1 MRSVLIGLLN
11 LALVGS
17 GCSRSGGTQSKEAVQ
32 AAIERYLQKQSNIA
46 LNNMTLEVQEVKY
59 QGDRAEAE
67 VKFRSKQAPDLA
79 VGVHYVLRR
88 AGEQWEVQS
97 SSAASGMGGNPHAG
111 AAGQAPPPPPSGPAL
126 QPSH

>member
-1 MRSVLIGLLN
+1 MRSVLVCLVGLT
-11 LALVGS
+11 LVGS
-17 GCSRSGGTQSKEAVQ
+17 GCSKSGGTQSKEAVQ
-32 AAIERYLQKQSNIA
+32 AAIERYLQKQSNLA
-46 LNNMTLEVQEVKY
+46 LSNMTLEVQDVKF

-97 SSAASGMGGNPHAG
+97 SAASSGMGGTPHGG
-111 AAGQAPPPPPSGPAL
+111 AAGPAPAPPPSGPPL

>member
-1 MRSVLIGLLN
+1 VRRMLVGLLG
-11 LALVGS
+11 LALVVS
-17 GCSRSGGTQSKEAVQ
+17 GCSKSRGMQSKEAVQ
-32 AAIERYLQKQSNIA
+32 AAIEGYLQKQSKIA
-46 LNNMTLEVQEVKY
+46 LNNMTLEMQDVKF

-88 AGEQWEVQS
+88 AGDQWEVES
-97 SSAASGMGGNPHAG
+97 SSATSGMGGSPHG
-111 AAGQAPPPPPSGPAL
+111 AAAPAPPPSGPAL